1 MTNPDQL
8 PERLIAFRPKRS
20 PTSLAGG
27 PAFAAEEQ
35 RPGDRPTCAEEQ
47 VYVREDVAEQ
57 RVGMAKREAEIAVME
72 RNAVDYERDD
82 ERKRARKAEVEA
94 AALRAEVEALRSLA
108 KRAAD
113 LLRPSFRLTVDGRDT
128 PPNALVADIDAA
140 LAKGVG

>member
-1 MTNPDQL
+1 MTNP
-8 PERLIAFRPKRS
+8 ERLWVVCGTTTHGSF
-20 PTSLAGG
+20 
-27 PAFAAEEQ
+27 FAMARTCVLEAREEAALFADSVGSML
-35 RPGDRPTCAEEQ
+35 P
-47 VYVREDVAEQ
+47 VAEY
-57 RVGMAKREAEIAVME
+57 VLASVAAAAVANAPGYETAMAEA
-72 RNAVDYERDD
+72 N
-82 ERKRARKAEVEA
+82 RASGLEDEA

>member
-1 MTNPDQL
+1 MTNP
-8 PERLIAFRPKRS
+8 ERLWVVCGTTTHGSF
-20 PTSLAGG
+20 
-27 PAFAAEEQ
+27 FAMARTCVLEAREEAALFADSVGSMLPVAE
-35 RPGDRPTCAEEQ
+35 
-47 VYVREDVAEQ
+47 YVREDVAAAACREKLRQEALHTGEQ
-57 RVGMAKREAEIAVME
+57 REWATVH
-72 RNAVDYERDD
+72 RN
-82 ERKRARKAEVEA
+82 EA